1 MDIKVID
8 DAIERM
14 CQRIDA
20 TLAQQDVG
28 FPHYGNP
35 GDGTWVR
42 SPEGD
47 WTGGFWVGLLWLAA
61 HHTGQAKYRDSAR
74 LWSARLAPRV
84 SSKSVFKGF
93 LFWYGVNLGGALLD
107 DGDAQAL
114 ALAGT
119 CGLADM
125 YNTRARL
132 IPLGAEAEEASSV
145 GTNEANIDALPGTV
159 ALLLSHEGALGSA
172 EIGRQHLRQHIA
184 LCVRDDGS
192 VCQSATFN
200 PEDGSL
206 IKRYT
211 HKGIHDSSTWG
222 RAQAW
227 AMLGLAQALSRGEG
241 EFEADAIRV
250 ADWWLEHA
258 PADHVAFWDFDDPA
272 IPHTNRDT
280 SATAIA
286 AASLLKLSELIPHRA
301 AAYRQAAVSAIEQLA
316 THYLTPVSPADQR
329 QPGILTAGCF
339 NKRNGVAMDN
349 ELIWGDYFLFES
361 LLVLAGALKPTQ
373 V

>member
-1 MDIKVID
+1 MDSKDVD
-8 DAIERM
+8 DAIKRI
-14 CQRIDA
+14 CQRIDS
-20 TLAQQDVG
+20 TLVQECEG
-28 FPHYGNP
+28 FPHYGTPSDGSWIRTP
-35 GDGTWVR
+35 G
-42 SPEGD
+42 GD

-61 HHTGQAKYRDSAR
+61 YQTKQEKYRESAR
-74 LWSARLAPRV
+74 QWAAKLAPRV

-93 LFWYGVNLGGALLD
+93 LFWYGANIGGSLLTD
-107 DGDAQAL
+107 SDAQAL
-114 ALAGT
+114 SMAGT
-119 CGLADM
+119 RSLADM
-125 YNTRARL
+125 YNTKARL

-145 GTNEANIDALPGTV
+145 GANEANIDALPGTV
-159 ALLLSHEGALGSA
+159 ALLLSHGNVLGSA

-184 LCVRDDGS
+184 LCVREDGS

-206 IKRYT
+206 VKRYT
-211 HKGIHDSSTWG
+211 HKGIHDNSTWG
-222 RAQAW
+222 RAQSW
-227 AMLGLAQALSRGEG
+227 VMLGLAQAISCGER
-241 EFEADAIRV
+241 EFEKDALRV
-250 ADWWLEHA
+250 ADWWLQHA

-301 AAYRQAAVSAIEQLA
+301 DAYRQAAVATIEQLV
-316 THYLTPVSPADQR
+316 THYLTPVSPTDHR

-339 NKRNGVAMDN
+339 NKRNGVAMEN

-361 LLVLAGALKPTQ
+361 LLVLSGTLKATH